1 MNIINFTNN
10 SIFGYH
16 ILIWW
21 NTHFEFKLIKVDH
34 KMYKKYS
41 LYLGK
46 VILEIGRFKYGTNN
60 KSVRTIS
67 K

>member
-1 MNIINFTNN
+1 MKIINLINRN
-10 SIFGYH
+10 IFDYNF
-16 ILIWW
+16 LIWW
-21 NTHFEFKLIKVDH
+21 NTYFEFKLVKVNH

-46 VILEIGRFKYGTNN
+46 IIFEIGKFKYGTNN
-60 KSVRTIS
+60 KSISTTI